1 MVKCVKTVEEALD
14 SRYGPQESFKSR
26 LGKYLGDL
34 MELGDNISV
43 TLTHYNTSHSHII
56 TLLTGSHVGEV
67 DGVALAV
74 VAETMHMAQH
84 VSEMSITTEYRDL

>member
-1 MVKCVKTVEEALD
+1 MSFRYLLTPSFPLCRRLGNIVVKCVKTVEEALD

-43 TLTHYNTSHSHII
+43 TLT
-56 TLLTGSHVGEV
+56 L
-67 DGVALAV
+67 
-74 VAETMHMAQH
+74 
-84 VSEMSITTEYRDL
+84 